1 LRSPAAALLL
11 LLAAL
16 MASAVCGAL
25 PFGHLFAHRPRREVR
40 VFVRTPYL
48 ELRTGPGRG
57 YPVFDVVKQ
66 GDSVLVLFR
75 RTQWLKVRTRRGVE
89 GWASEDDM
97 MRTVLAD
104 GETLPLRI
112 GDRAGFTSHRFEAGA
127 FAGAYG
133 GASLVSAYTSYSF
146 NSQLAIEASVGQFL
160 GRYSNGVTAD
170 IGFTHVPMPQW
181 RLSPFLMIGL
191 GVLHVEPKATLVQ
204 PSNRTEQT
212 AYVGGGVRFYLTRSV
227 FVRAEYKTHVVITT
241 QNRNQVEDE
250 WKLGFA
256 VFF

>member
-1 LRSPAAALLL
+1 LRSAATALLL

-16 MASAVCGAL
+16 MAPAVCSA
-25 PFGHLFAHRPRREVR
+25 HLFSRHARRYAQ
-40 VFVRTPYL
+40 VFVKTPYL

-57 YPVFDVVKQ
+57 YPVFDVVPQ
-66 GDSVLVLFR
+66 GDSVLILFR

-97 MRTVLAD
+97 LQTVLAD
-104 GETLPLRI
+104 GRPLPLRI
-112 GDRAGFTSHRFEAGA
+112 GNRAGFTSHRFEMGA
-127 FAGAYG
+127 FAGVFG
-133 GASLVSAYTSYSF
+133 GANLVSAYTAYSF
-146 NSQLAIEASVGQFL
+146 NSQLAVEAALGQFL

-170 IGFTHVPMPQW
+170 IGLTHYPMPQW
-181 RLSPFLMIGL
+181 RLSPFVMLGL
-191 GVLHVEPKATLVQ
+191 GVLHVEPKVTLVQ
-204 PSNRTEQT
+204 PATQTEQT
-212 AYVGGGVRFYLTRSV
+212 AYVGGGFRYYIGRS
-227 FVRAEYKTHVVITT
+227 FFLRAEYKTHVVITT

>member
-1 LRSPAAALLL
+1 LRSTATALLL

-16 MASAVCGAL
+16 MAPAVCSA
-25 PFGHLFAHRPRREVR
+25 HLFARQARRYAQ
-40 VFVRTPYL
+40 VFVKTPYL
-48 ELRTGPGRG
+48 ELHTGPGRG
-57 YPVFDVVKQ
+57 YPVFDVVPQ

-97 MRTVLAD
+97 LKTVLAD
-104 GETLPLRI
+104 GAPLALRI
-112 GDRAGFTSHRFEAGA
+112 GNRAGFTSHRFEVGA

-133 GASLVSAYTSYSF
+133 GANYVSAYTSLSF
-146 NSQLAIEASVGQFL
+146 NSQMAVEAAFGQFL

-170 IGFTHVPMPQW
+170 IGITHVPMPQW
-181 RLSPFLMIGL
+181 RLSPFLML
-191 GVLHVEPKATLVQ
+191 GVGILHVEPKATLIQ
-204 PSNRTEQT
+204 PSDRTEQT
-212 AYVGGGVRFYLTRSV
+212 AYVGGGIRYYITRSL
-227 FVRAEYKTHVVITT
+227 FLRAEYKTHVVITT

>member
-1 LRSPAAALLL
+1 LRSTATALLL

-16 MASAVCGAL
+16 MAPAVCSA
-25 PFGHLFAHRPRREVR
+25 HLFARQARRYAQ
-40 VFVRTPYL
+40 VFVKTPYL
-48 ELRTGPGRG
+48 ELHTGPGRG
-57 YPVFDVVKQ
+57 YPVFDVVPQ

-97 MRTVLAD
+97 LKTVLAD
-104 GETLPLRI
+104 GAPLALRI
-112 GDRAGFTSHRFEAGA
+112 GNRAGFTSHRFEVGA

-133 GASLVSAYTSYSF
+133 GANYVSAYTSLSF
-146 NSQLAIEASVGQFL
+146 NSQMAVEAAFGQFL

-170 IGFTHVPMPQW
+170 IGITHVPMPQW
-181 RLSPFLMIGL
+181 RLSPFLML
-191 GVLHVEPKATLVQ
+191 GVGILHVEPKATLIQ
-204 PSNRTEQT
+204 PSDRTEQT
-212 AYVGGGVRFYLTRSV
+212 AYVGGGIRYYITRSL
-227 FVRAEYKTHVVITT
+227 FLRAEYKTHVVITT
-241 QNRNQVEDE
+241 QKRNQVEDE

>member
-1 LRSPAAALLL
+1 
-11 LLAAL
+11 
-16 MASAVCGAL
+16 MAPAVCSA
-25 PFGHLFAHRPRREVR
+25 HLFSHHARRYAQ
-40 VFVRTPYL
+40 VFVKTPYL
-48 ELRTGPGRG
+48 ELHTGPGRG
-57 YPVFDVVKQ
+57 YPVFDVVPQ
-66 GDSVLVLFR
+66 GQSVLVLFR

-97 MRTVLAD
+97 LKTVLAD
-104 GETLPLRI
+104 GEPLPLHV
-112 GDRAGFTSHRFEAGA
+112 GNRAGFTSHRFELGA

-133 GASLVSAYTSYSF
+133 GANLISAYTSLSF
-146 NSQLAIEASVGQFL
+146 NSQMAVEASVGQFL

-170 IGFTHVPMPQW
+170 IGLTHVPMPQW
-181 RLSPFLMIGL
+181 RLSPFLMLGI

-204 PSNRTEQT
+204 PSERTEQT
-212 AYVGGGVRFYLTRSV
+212 AYVGGGFRYYITRSV
-227 FVRAEYKTHVVITT
+227 FLRAEYKTHVVITT

>member
-1 LRSPAAALLL
+1 LRSAPTALLL

-16 MASAVCGAL
+16 MAPAVSSA
-25 PFGHLFAHRPRREVR
+25 HLFSRHARRYVQ

-57 YPVFDVVKQ
+57 YPVFDVVPQ
-66 GDSVLVLFR
+66 GESVVVLFR
-75 RTQWLKVRTRRGVE
+75 RTQWFKVRTRRGAE
-89 GWASEDDM
+89 GWASENDM
-97 MRTVLAD
+97 LRTVLAD
-104 GETLPLRI
+104 GEPLPLRI
-112 GDRAGFTSHRFEAGA
+112 GNRAGYTSHRFEAGA
-127 FAGAYG
+127 FAGVYG
-133 GASLVSAYTSYSF
+133 GANLISAYTSMSF
-146 NSQLAIEASVGQFL
+146 NSQLAVEAALGQFL

-170 IGFTHVPMPQW
+170 IGLTHVPMPQW
-181 RLSPFLMIGL
+181 RLSPFLMLGI
-191 GVLHVEPKATLVQ
+191 GVLHIEPKATLVQ

-212 AYVGGGVRFYLTRSV
+212 AYVGGGLRYYIGRS
-227 FVRAEYKTHVVITT
+227 FFLRAEYKTHVVITS

>member
-1 LRSPAAALLL
+1 LRSPATVLLL
-11 LLAAL
+11 VLAAL
-16 MASAVCGAL
+16 MAPAVCSA
-25 PFGHLFAHRPRREVR
+25 HLFSRHARRYVQ
-40 VFVRTPYL
+40 VFVKTPYL
-48 ELRTGPGRG
+48 ELHTGPGRG
-57 YPVFDVVKQ
+57 YPVFDVVPQ
-66 GDSVLVLFR
+66 GDSVIVLFR

-97 MRTVLAD
+97 LKTVLAG
-104 GETLPLRI
+104 GEPLPLRI
-112 GDRAGFTSHRFEAGA
+112 GNRAGFTSHRFELGA

-133 GASLVSAYTSYSF
+133 GANLVSAYTSLSF
-146 NSQLAIEASVGQFL
+146 NSQMAVEAAVGQFL

-170 IGFTHVPMPQW
+170 FGLVHMPMPQW
-181 RLSPFLMIGL
+181 RLSPFLMLGI

-204 PSNRTEQT
+204 PADRTEQT
-212 AYVGGGVRFYLTRSV
+212 AYVGGGFKYYIGRSF

>member
-1 LRSPAAALLL
+1 LRSPATVLLL
-11 LLAAL
+11 VLATL
-16 MASAVCGAL
+16 MAPAVCSA
-25 PFGHLFAHRPRREVR
+25 HLFSHHARRYAQ
-40 VFVRTPYL
+40 VFVKTPYL
-48 ELRTGPGRG
+48 ELHTGPGRG
-57 YPVFDVVKQ
+57 YPVFDVVPQ
-66 GDSVLVLFR
+66 GDSVIVLFR

-97 MRTVLAD
+97 LKTVLAN
-104 GETLPLRI
+104 GEALPLRI
-112 GDRAGFTSHRFEAGA
+112 GTRAGFTSHRFEVGA

-133 GASLVSAYTSYSF
+133 GANLVSAYTSLSF
-146 NSQLAIEASVGQFL
+146 NSQMAVEMALGQFL

-170 IGFTHVPMPQW
+170 IGLTHVPMPQW
-181 RLSPFLMIGL
+181 RLSPFFMLGI
-191 GVLHVEPKATLVQ
+191 GVLHIEPKATLVQ

-212 AYVGGGVRFYLTRSV
+212 AYVGGGLRYYIGRS
-227 FVRAEYKTHVVITT
+227 FFLRAEYKTHVVITT

>member
-1 LRSPAAALLL
+1 MRSPAAALLP

-16 MASAVCGAL
+16 MAPAVCGAHPL
-25 PFGHLFAHRPRREVR
+25 GHLFAHHAHHQVQ

-97 MRTVLAD
+97 RRTVLAD
-104 GETLPLRI
+104 GEPLPLPV
-112 GDRAGFTSHRFEAGA
+112 GTRAGFTSHRFEMGA

-146 NSQLAIEASVGQFL
+146 NPQLALEASVGQFL

-181 RLSPFLMIGL
+181 RLSPFLMIGM
-191 GVLHVEPKATLVQ
+191 GVLHVEPKATLVR
-204 PSNRTEQT
+204 PADRTEET
-212 AYVGGGVRFYLTRSV
+212 AYVGGGLRFYLTRSV
-227 FVRAEYKTHVVITT
+227 FLRAEYKTHVVITT

>member
-1 LRSPAAALLL
+1 MRSAPTALLL

-16 MASAVCGAL
+16 MAPAVCSA
-25 PFGHLFAHRPRREVR
+25 HLFTRHARRYAQ
-40 VFVRTPYL
+40 VFVKTPYL
-48 ELRTGPGRG
+48 ELHTGPGRG
-57 YPVFDVVKQ
+57 YPVFDVVAQ

-89 GWASEDDM
+89 GWASEEDM
-97 MRTVLAD
+97 MQTVLAD
-104 GETLPLRI
+104 GEPLPLHI
-112 GDRAGFTSHRFEAGA
+112 GTRAGFTAHRFEVGA

-133 GASLVSAYTSYSF
+133 GASLVSAYTSLSF
-146 NSQLAIEASVGQFL
+146 NSQMAVEAALGQYL
-160 GRYSNGVTAD
+160 GRYSNGLTAD
-170 IGFTHVPMPQW
+170 IGLTHVPMPQW
-181 RLSPFLMIGL
+181 RLSPFLMLGI
-191 GVLHVEPKATLVQ
+191 GVLHIEPKATLVQ

-212 AYVGGGVRFYLTRSV
+212 AYVGGGFRYYIGRS
-227 FVRAEYKTHVVITT
+227 FFLRAEYKTHVVITS